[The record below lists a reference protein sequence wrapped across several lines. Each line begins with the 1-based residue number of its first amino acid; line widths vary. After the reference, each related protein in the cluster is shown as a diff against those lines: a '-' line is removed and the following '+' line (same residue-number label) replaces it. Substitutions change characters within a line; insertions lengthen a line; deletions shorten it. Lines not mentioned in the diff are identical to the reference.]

1 MNLISADAVRKAP
14 SGTSK
19 ATLEQMRS
27 QVFPSA
33 VKTKLGAGFK
43 TKQYKLKSPYPVST
57 AALTSQVQAKTYAD
71 FKLAKPLDPKSSHT
85 VLLKSTESSKNKADT
100 K

>member
-1 MNLISADAVRKAP
+1 
-14 SGTSK
+14 
-19 ATLEQMRS
+19 MRS
-27 QVFPSA
+27 QVFPSG

-57 AALTSQVQAKTYAD
+57 AALASHVQAKTYAD
-71 FKLAKPLDPKSSHT
+71 FKLVKPPDPKSPHA
-85 VLLKSTESSKNKADT
+85 VLLKSSESSKIKAEI